1 MSFVLDNSVA
11 MRWCFDN
18 AVHPYADAI
27 LARLAAGEDAVV
39 PILWFYEASAVIA
52 RAQNRGTLALAAA
65 RAFIVELQSLD
76 IRADEES
83 ATRILTDVH
92 GLALTHGLTS
102 YDAAYLEVA
111 LRRNLPLATLD
122 ADLVQASKNAGVTV
136 LEA

>member
-1 MSFVLDNSVA
+1 M
-11 MRWCFDN
+11 
-18 AVHPYADAI
+18 
-27 LARLAAGEDAVV
+27 
-39 PILWFYEASAVIA
+39 
-52 RAQNRGTLALAAA
+52 LALAAA

-122 ADLVQASKNAGVTV
+122 ADLVQASKDAGVTV

>member
-1 MSFVLDNSVA
+1 RRDHRRPDQLWSRVSFVLDNSVA

-18 AVHPYADAI
+18 ATHPYAEAI
-27 LARLAAGEDAVV
+27 LGRLAQARTRWCRSSGSTRRARL
-39 PILWFYEASAVIA
+39 SA
-52 RAQNRGTLALAAA
+52 RTKPRHLALAAA

-111 LRRNLPLATLD
+111 LRRNLPLAT
-122 ADLVQASKNAGVTV
+122 
-136 LEA
+136 